1 MRKSKLGSVP
11 FVPFKECEMNVETM
25 PRAAGKAVS
34 LNAGKH
40 RQAGLT
46 LLEAIAFLGISGL
59 VIGGALAMYS
69 SASSSQST
77 GQTVNEYQSFKTAVK
92 SLYTTPSGY
101 GTASLNTVL
110 VPAKKVPASLTSIA
124 PGTITNVWAGTV
136 LVSGATAGST
146 FYVSYDKVPKDVCVG
161 MIPAITASNDW
172 RGYNVVVEAAA
183 VGAMSGITAPVS
195 PATAVTACA
204 NDSNKVTLWA
214 S

>member
-46 LLEAIAFLGISGL
+46 LLEAIAFLGISVL

-101 GTASLNTVL
+101 GTASLNPVL
-110 VPAKKVPASLTSIA
+110 VNAKKVPSTLNATPPS
-124 PGTITNVWAGTV
+124 TITNVWAGSVVAQGVT
-136 LVSGATAGST
+136 ST

-161 MIPAITASNDW
+161 MIPAITGSNDW
-172 RGYNVVVEAAA
+172 RGYNVVAAGSA
-183 VGAMSGITAPVS
+183 VGAMTAITTPVA
-195 PATAVTACA
+195 PATSATACA
-204 NDSNKVTLWA
+204 NDKNKVTLWA
-214 S
+214 A